1 MAKLDIFLDRLE
13 RWGIFLCFSTC
24 LVVLILG
31 VLTRYVFMRPLSWP
45 DELSTYLFILM
56 TFLGASASIRSN
68 QELRVDALVER
79 FPWARFGLDLW
90 MHSVRL
96 IAAIIFIWTG
106 IKFVQVELVFMNISP
121 ILHIPIPL
129 VFSMLPMFG
138 VLLVLRTM
146 LQLVQLFREG

>member
-1 MAKLDIFLDRLE
+1 MAKFDILLDRLE

-24 LVVLILG
+24 LVVLTLG

-79 FPWARFGLDLW
+79 FPRVRFCLDLW

-96 IAAIIFIWTG
+96 AAAIIIVWTG

-129 VFSMLPMFG
+129 IFSMLPMFG
-138 VLLVLRTM
+138 VLLILRTM

>member
-1 MAKLDIFLDRLE
+1 MAKFDIWLDRLE

-56 TFLGASASIRSN
+56 TFLGASSSIRSN

-79 FPWARFGLDLW
+79 FPRARFGLDLW

-96 IAAIIFIWTG
+96 AAAIIIIWTG

-129 VFSMLPMFG
+129 VFSILPLFG
-138 VLLVLRTM
+138 LLLALRTM
-146 LQLVQLFREG
+146 LQFVQLFREG

>member
-1 MAKLDIFLDRLE
+1 MVKFYFWLDRLE
-13 RWGIFLCFSTC
+13 RWGIFLCFTTC

-31 VLTRYVFMRPLSWP
+31 VLTRYVFMSPLSWP

-56 TFLGASASIRSN
+56 TFLGASSSIRSN

-79 FPWARFGLDLW
+79 FPRARFGLDLW

-96 IAAIIFIWTG
+96 IAAIIIIWTG
-106 IKFVQVELVFMNISP
+106 INFVQVELVFMNISP

-138 VLLVLRTM
+138 LLLVLRTM
-146 LQLVQLFREG
+146 LQLVQLFRER